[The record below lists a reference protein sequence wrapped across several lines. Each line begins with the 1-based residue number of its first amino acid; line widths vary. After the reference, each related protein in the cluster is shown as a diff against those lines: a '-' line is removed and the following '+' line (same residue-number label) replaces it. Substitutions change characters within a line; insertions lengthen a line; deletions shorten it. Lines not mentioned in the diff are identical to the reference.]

1 MFTNISSSQFH
12 KVFHKV
18 SQSFWEIYIFNKI
31 SFVLGI
37 KGFRISESRIIIT
50 HRQVLEVLGPH
61 FSPSFRIS
69 RLTRLIIARAL
80 NTYHIV
86 AVRRVIKTR
95 YPTRKNVTK
104 GMQEVTLQEVSQF
117 LTASFS
123 SPLSNLL
130 SLPLFTYKTNVQTK
144 ETSRINTSLRV
155 AWRALL
161 FPTYPV
167 HVLFPRCRI

>member
-37 KGFRISESRIIIT
+37 KGFRVSESRIIIT

-86 AVRRVIKTR
+86 AEYARRSKHDIQPEK
-95 YPTRKNVTK
+95 
-104 GMQEVTLQEVSQF
+104 TLQKGCRKWPFRKFHNFWQPPS
-117 LTASFS
+117 LPPSPTS
-123 SPLSNLL
+123 SP
-130 SLPLFTYKTNVQTK
+130 SLFSLIRR
-144 ETSRINTSLRV
+144 TSKRRKQ
-155 AWRALL
+155 AA
-161 FPTYPV
+161 
-167 HVLFPRCRI
+167 